1 MSDADSFMREVT
13 EEVRRDRMFR
23 LWKKYGPYVITL
35 IVLIIAGTA
44 GWTWWQ
50 QQEREAARALG
61 GQFLEAD
68 IASVEAQQQL
78 VERAEGDTAAIAR
91 LRLAAAH
98 AESGNAE
105 EAVRIYREVAAAEGL
120 DRAYTDLARL
130 QAVRLALPAMDPE
143 QAISELDGLAAEGA
157 PFRLLALELRSIA
170 KLNAGDTEGAHADLT
185 TIIQSDD
192 ATRDSVDRAGALLVA
207 SGGEMPSARLM
218 RGES

>member
-1 MSDADSFMREVT
+1 MREVT

-23 LWKKYGPYVITL
+23 MWKKYGPYVISL

-50 QQEREAARALG
+50 QQQREAARELG
-61 GQFLEAD
+61 GQFLEAE

-78 VERAEGDTAAIAR
+78 LERTEGEAAVIAR

-98 AESGNAE
+98 AEAGNNE
-105 EAVRIYREVAAAEGL
+105 EAARVYGEVAAVEGL
-120 DRAYTDLARL
+120 APVYTDLARL
-130 QAVRLALPAMDPE
+130 QAIRLELPTMDPA
-143 QAISELDGLAAEGA
+143 QAVSELDALTAEGA
-157 PFRLLALELRSIA
+157 PYRLLALELRAIA

-185 TIIQSDD
+185 TIIQSAD
-192 ATRDSVDRAGALLVA
+192 ATRDSIDRAGALLVA